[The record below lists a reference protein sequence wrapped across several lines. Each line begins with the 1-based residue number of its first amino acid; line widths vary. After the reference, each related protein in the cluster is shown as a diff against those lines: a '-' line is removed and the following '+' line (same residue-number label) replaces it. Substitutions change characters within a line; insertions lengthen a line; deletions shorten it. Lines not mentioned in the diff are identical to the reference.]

1 MEEWQTSEFFEE
13 AKKLQENDEFESAL
27 SCYNKAL
34 KLFRQWENTEDEAE
48 TLLEMGNVYIN
59 LEDYT
64 RSSEYYGLALKLYK
78 KLKDITGQGYSLTG
92 LALVNEKREEYEL
105 SRSYYRKAIKKFRK
119 NQDYEREAIVLS
131 MMARTYEFQG
141 SWEDALMDYRRA
153 NSVYEKIQN
162 TSGSEETLRL
172 IETIKK
178 KRSEVRSFRRKVLT
192 VLIYLAALMAAEIV
206 TAYYS
211 VEMGIVM
218 HVGILFALL
227 INSSLVKEQNF
238 SYLLMSMMVLPM
250 IRILGHT
257 IPGLVHIEQLYWF
270 PIIAVPLFGASYVIM
285 KVQGL
290 GLKNVGF
297 QWGNLKLQILVALTG
312 VILGTVEYFILKPHA
327 LIPHFTLQWVLIG
340 ALILIISTGFAEELL
355 FRGIIQKNVENV
367 FGCVFG
373 LIYTSLIFTAMHIGW
388 NSFLDLIFVFCVA
401 MFYGYTFQKTRSL
414 LGITLSHGISNTFL
428 FLIVPFLLG

>member
-1 MEEWQTSEFFEE
+1 MGRKETSEFFEK
-13 AKKLQENDEFESAL
+13 AKSLHENNEFETAL
-27 SCYNKAL
+27 SYYSKSLN
-34 KLFRQWENTEDEAE
+34 LFREWGDVEDEADV
-48 TLLEMGNVYIN
+48 LLEMGSVYMD
-59 LEDYT
+59 LEDYMKSAEFYET
-64 RSSEYYGLALKLYK
+64 SLKRYK
-78 KLKDITGQGYSLTG
+78 KLKDLTGQGYSLTG
-92 LALVNEKREEYEL
+92 LALVNEKLEEYEV

-119 NQDYEREAIVLS
+119 NKDHEREAIVLS

-153 NSVYEKIQN
+153 NSVYEKIQDI
-162 TSGSEETLRL
+162 SGTEETLRL
-172 IETIKK
+172 IETIKE
-178 KRSEVRSFRRKVLT
+178 KRSRVRSFKRKVVI
-192 VLIYLAALMAAEIV
+192 VLLYLAALVAAEIV

-211 VEMGIVM
+211 VEMGIVI

-227 INSSLVKEQNF
+227 FHSSLVREQNF

-297 QWGNLKLQILVALTG
+297 QWGNLKLQILIALTG
-312 VILGTVEYFILKPHA
+312 VILGTAEYFILKPPA
-327 LIPHFTLQWVLIG
+327 LIPHFTPQWVLIG

-367 FGCVFG
+367 FGCAFG
-373 LIYTSLIFTAMHIGW
+373 LIYTSLIFTTMHIGW
-388 NSFLDLIFVFCVA
+388 NSFLDLIFVFLVA
-401 MFYGYTFQKTRSL
+401 MFYGYAFQKTRSL

-428 FLIVPFLLG
+428 FLIVPFLVG